1 MFVSIYNPMLVLYKL
16 LNVLIVASEKIN
28 HDLILKNDFQYVK
41 KKLIQLECVWFSG
54 KQANSASLCTFIVVF
69 EKLVVGEFACFLLSH
84 R

>member
-41 KKLIQLECVWFSG
+41 KKLIQLDCVWFSG
-54 KQANSASLCTFIVVF
+54 KHFYRGF
-69 EKLVVGEFACFLLSH
+69 
-84 R
+84 